1 MVDGVV
7 LVGRMVMPAMEEGME
22 AEEEVFTRD
31 AEGQTSMRE
40 ALVERLGMDLVP
52 AMSVSKPIMY
62 LLMMFSGLA
71 RVDRM
76 LVVEIEIT
84 KVTITVQT
92 LIAILVITVISMLE
106 DLFQITMQI
115 SWLAMGMVCMLPMSQ
130 A

>member
-1 MVDGVV
+1 MVDEVV
-7 LVGRMVMPAMEEGME
+7 LVGRMVMPAMEEGVE

-40 ALVERLGMDLVP
+40 ALVERLVIDLGP
-52 AMSVSKPIMY
+52 AMALIKSTMC
-62 LLMMFSGLA
+62 LLMVSSEPD

-76 LVVEIEIT
+76 LAGASAIT
-84 KVTITVQT
+84 KDTTNGQM
-92 LIAILVITVISMLE
+92 LVANLGTTVISMLE